1 MCDTHRPARSGTRRA
16 GDSRQAV
23 RGALHKLK
31 IIFAKQK

>member
-1 MCDTHRPARSGTRRA
+1 LAVRLALALPPRRA